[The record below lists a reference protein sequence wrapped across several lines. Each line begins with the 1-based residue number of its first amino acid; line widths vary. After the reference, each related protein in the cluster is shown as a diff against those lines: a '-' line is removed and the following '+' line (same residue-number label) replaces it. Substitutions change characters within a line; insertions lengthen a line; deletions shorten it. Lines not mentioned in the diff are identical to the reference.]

1 MEPLNSLLDFEVFFQ
16 TWYPHLLRYVCR
28 FAASRATAEDLS
40 QEVFLDLY
48 SALRAGQR
56 IEFPKAWTLRVAR
69 RKWAELRNQPFDMDQ
84 IHGTLEDI
92 EARGE
97 SPSTDIHRRLDVQK
111 LRGCLSLLTVRE
123 EEVFLLRLQSMK
135 FREIGLALGISTS
148 SVNTLLVR
156 ALGRLQQVFGV
167 REESAALAARPEAR
181 HGRR

>member
-1 MEPLNSLLDFEVFFQ
+1 MQPLNSLPEFEAFFQ

-84 IHGTLEDI
+84 VHATLDDLDE
-92 EARGE
+92 RGQ
-97 SPSTDIHRRLDVQK
+97 SPLTDMHWHLDVQK

-135 FREIGLALGISTS
+135 FREIGVALGISTS

-156 ALGRLQQVFGV
+156 ALGRLQQVFAV
-167 REESAALAARPEAR
+167 RAESAALAAPPEVRHAR
-181 HGRR
+181 R